1 MNQGGTLGAVLA
13 KANKLA
19 AAAST
24 DASLN
29 QMLPP
34 SHGIEMRLSVQNSEQ
49 VANLSKEISRL
60 QNLVSPG
67 IVSFL
72 QSYQRWYL
80 SQY

>member
-1 MNQGGTLGAVLA
+1 M

-24 DASLN
+24 DASVN
-29 QMLPP
+29 QLLPP

-60 QNLVSPG
+60 QNLVSFQILYG
-67 IVSFL
+67 AV
-72 QSYQRWYL
+72 
-80 SQY
+80 